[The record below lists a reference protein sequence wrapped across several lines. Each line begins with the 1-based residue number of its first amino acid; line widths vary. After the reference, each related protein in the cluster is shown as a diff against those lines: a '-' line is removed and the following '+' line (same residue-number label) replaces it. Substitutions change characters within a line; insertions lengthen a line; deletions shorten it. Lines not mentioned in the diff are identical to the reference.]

1 MKILALV
8 ITISLIVCI
17 ISTIFIIVQSKKQDY
32 ITLDKLLK
40 QIEKKEKKKLKE
52 KQKER
57 DDYYG
62 LFH

>member
-8 ITISLIVCI
+8 IAISLIVCI
-17 ISTIFIIVQSKKQDY
+17 ISTIIIIVQSKKQDY

-40 QIEKKEKKKLKE
+40 QIEKKEKKKQKQ